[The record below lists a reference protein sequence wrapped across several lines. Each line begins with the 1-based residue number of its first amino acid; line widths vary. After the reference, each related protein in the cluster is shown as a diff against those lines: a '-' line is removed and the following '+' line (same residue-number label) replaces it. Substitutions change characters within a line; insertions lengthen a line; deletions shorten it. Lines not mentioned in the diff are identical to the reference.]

1 MAKVI
6 VYQLEGGA
14 AIVEVDTNEH
24 YAYGALFSIGFFVN
38 ENYTAPTNTGNAASM
53 YFYAC

>member
-14 AIVEVDTNEH
+14 AIVEVDTNQH
-24 YAYGALFSIGFFVN
+24 YVQGALFALGFFVN
-38 ENYTAPTNTGNAASM
+38 ENYSPPVTGSSAQSM